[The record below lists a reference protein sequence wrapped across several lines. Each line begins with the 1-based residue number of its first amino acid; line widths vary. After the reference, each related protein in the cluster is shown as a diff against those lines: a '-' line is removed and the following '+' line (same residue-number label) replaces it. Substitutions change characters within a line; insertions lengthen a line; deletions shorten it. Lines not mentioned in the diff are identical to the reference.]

1 MNKNLLSVLMATTI
15 MSAGVVMAQET
26 PVPAPEATAAAVEV
40 EKPKLPPRFD
50 RKHHEQRAKKMAQ
63 DLNLTAEQQ
72 EQADKIRREG
82 QEKIKPLMKEM
93 KDLRE
98 KIDAERR
105 ANMEEFEKILTPEQK
120 QKLDEIK
127 QRGMEDFKRRIGE
140 RRGPKM
146 CGPHHFEKLR
156 PVPRHPEGEMLPPP
170 PLPED
175 DVDMMVEEIVAVEE

>member
-1 MNKNLLSVLMATTI
+1 MNKKLLSVLMATTI
-15 MSAGVVMAQET
+15 MSAGAAVAQET
-26 PVPAPEATAAAVEV
+26 PAPAPEAAPAAVEV

-93 KDLRE
+93 RDLRE

-120 QKLDEIK
+120 QKLDELK

-146 CGPHHFEKLR
+146 RGPHHFEKLR
-156 PVPRHPEGEMLPPP
+156 PAPHHPEGEMLPPP

-175 DVDMMVEEIVAVEE
+175 VVEATMEETVVVAE